1 MIPISERKE
10 DNAELPTQKEPDK
23 RTDKPKLYIRLL
35 LHLEKDKVSIVDVR
49 AVEGP
54 LIISRQIYG
63 SLVYEVSLDA
73 RRIASGSIPD
83 QDGYRSFPN
92 INGPPE
98 EQGHFFWKMESYDIA
113 IRIPKADLSA
123 STLPKLQIKVYKIKS
138 EISQPIGDNKLGD
151 QFSNELDELWVLNGI
166 KIEQLPKGFQE
177 EFTKFLDQ

>member
-1 MIPISERKE
+1 MSNDSLGTSGTRAKRVPPDIDNDIRLSEMNSEKVDLKALNKTDQLMPHKADLKGKGTMIPISERKE

-73 RRIASGSIPD
+73 RG
-83 QDGYRSFPN
+83 
-92 INGPPE
+92 
-98 EQGHFFWKMESYDIA
+98 
-113 IRIPKADLSA
+113 
-123 STLPKLQIKVYKIKS
+123 LPGGVY
-138 EISQPIGDNKLGD
+138 EISRSVTSACR
-151 QFSNELDELWVLNGI
+151 FA
-166 KIEQLPKGFQE
+166 
-177 EFTKFLDQ
+177 